1 VILDRLTGRG
11 ESTAGRA
18 CYEGDIA
25 DGPLIDRILAE
36 HTGTGVV
43 SMARR

>member
-18 CYEGDIA
+18 FYEGDIA
-25 DGPLIDRILAE
+25 DGPLIDRILAK
-36 HTGTGVV
+36 HTGIGVV